1 MLRLGDGDPFGEL
14 TAAGIAGGPT
24 ATDVFE
30 LREEPLPLVEPPP
43 AEAAAVIELVDE
55 TVLESL
61 REAAPEDGEPAPE
74 SWADVATEVA
84 ALPDPIPAELLAS
97 IEGIEP
103 ISAADFAALF
113 EGAEGVEPEAETLD
127 EIFETTPPPG
137 LESAAALVERV
148 EVTPLPEAPPELPEE
163 LEPES
168 WADLAAEVGAE
179 PEPGFAESIEEAVAS
194 PAAEPEAP
202 VAEPVPEAPPPAS
215 VEVTAPAREAH
226 EGPLPTLTLARLAA
240 HQGAFGLAVATLERL
255 LEQEPGNAE
264 AASFLAEL
272 EGGTAPDSAGR
283 GSTAAKVA
291 ALRAWLDTVRL
302 GSERLGP

>member
-1 MLRLGDGDPFGEL
+1 
-14 TAAGIAGGPT
+14 
-24 ATDVFE
+24 VFE
-30 LREEPLPLVEPPP
+30 LREEPPPLVEAPPVVELLPP
-43 AEAAAVIELVDE
+43 AEPTVEIADE
-55 TVLESL
+55 ALLESL
-61 REAAPEDGEPAPE
+61 REAEPEARGEAPAPE
-74 SWADVATEVA
+74 SWADVATDVA
-84 ALPDPIPAELLAS
+84 ALPEPTPAELLAS

-127 EIFETTPPPG
+127 EIFEKTPPPG
-137 LESAAALVERV
+137 LESAAALVEPV

-179 PEPGFAESIEEAVAS
+179 PEPGFAESIEEAVTP
-194 PAAEPEAP
+194 PAGEPEAP
-202 VAEPVPEAPPPAS
+202 LAEPVPEAPPPAS
-215 VEVTAPAREAH
+215 VEGLVPGREAH